1 MSQGNLDSAASLLA
15 ESLQCLEQ
23 LGDRRGIAV
32 STLYLATLARYR
44 KEYSTARSMAQE
56 SLSVAQ
62 RMGDRVTYGISLS
75 ELGMLDFLLGNLR
88 DAAKMRKGTPAGLFQ
103 TNK

>member
-1 MSQGNLDSAASLLA
+1 
-15 ESLQCLEQ
+15 
-23 LGDRRGIAV
+23 
-32 STLYLATLARYR
+32 
-44 KEYSTARSMAQE
+44 MAQE

-88 DAAKMRKGTPAGLFQ
+88 DAAQMRQESLAALLQ
-103 TNK
+103 TNERL